1 MLRHFTFLS
10 VARAVAFGGVAA
22 LSIAG
27 LQPAAAAGQPTL
39 ESLDKNGDGQ
49 ISLNEASANDELFV
63 AFKKLDTNR
72 DGMLTQAEFAAW
84 SK

>member
-1 MLRHFTFLS
+1 MRHVTFLNVVRS
-10 VARAVAFGGVAA
+10 VAFAGIATLSAVGAQ
-22 LSIAG
+22 S
-27 LQPAAAAGQPTL
+27 AAAAGQPTL

>member
-1 MLRHFTFLS
+1 MRHFTFLS
-10 VARAVAFGGVAA
+10 AARTVAFAGLSA
-22 LSIAG
+22 LSMAG
-27 LQPAAAAGQPTL
+27 MQTAAAAGQPTL

-72 DGMLTQAEFAAW
+72 DGALSQTEFAAW